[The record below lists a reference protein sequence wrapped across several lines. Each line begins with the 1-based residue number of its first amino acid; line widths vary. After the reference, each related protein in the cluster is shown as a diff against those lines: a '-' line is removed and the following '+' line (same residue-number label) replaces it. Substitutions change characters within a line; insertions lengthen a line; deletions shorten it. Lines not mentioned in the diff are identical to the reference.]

1 MNKRCHPLFTALGC
15 LLLLIGAA
23 CTPKQTH
30 VDFSLS
36 GIADYEESGSLSKN
50 SKIFVYENDE
60 AENPELEKKIQSKI
74 ATLLNS
80 KGYPVTPVEEAD
92 FILFYSYTINPGS
105 GEKKPVY
112 DGRMVLELFD
122 GNAFRQMNTVKS
134 RWVGEC
140 SGKGIQA
147 EPDQLV
153 NFLLI
158 SAFEHFGENTGKV
171 LVVELKPDDERL
183 KVFQQT
189 P

>member
-1 MNKRCHPLFTALGC
+1 MNKKCHPLFAALGC
-15 LLLLIGAA
+15 LLLLIGSA

-30 VDFSLS
+30 VNVNLS

-60 AENPELEKKIQSKI
+60 AKDPELEKQIQSKI
-74 ATLLNS
+74 TRLLTA
-80 KGYPVTPVEEAD
+80 KGYPVTPAEEAD
-92 FILFYSYTINPGS
+92 FILFYSYTINPGPA
-105 GEKKPVY
+105 KKEPVY

-122 GNAFRQMNTVKS
+122 GNAFRQTNTVKS

-140 SGKGIQA
+140 SGKGIKA
-147 EPDQLV
+147 APDQLV

-158 SAFEHFGENTGKV
+158 SAFEHFGENTGNV
-171 LVVELKPDDERL
+171 LVVDIKLDDERL
-183 KVFQQT
+183 KVFQT